1 MNFLLKTFRE
11 GRKQENENKLSELV
25 SIRGTLH
32 RCINPKSFSSAPLRA
47 TLIEI
52 PPSLSKHNVETQNF
66 QEESP
71 FPSWVITV
79 GKIRVSIS
87 PTTNIHPKPFHN
99 ESTSKPTTATQQLR
113 GIKEDEKYILT
124 LVTDAEGGQIE
135 LKLNDE
141 RSFLRWQTA
150 LCDALSDTICGVAV
164 RYTSSGRISTEKIA
178 RALTYCSQLSR
189 PTLPSIRRTSQILG
203 YRRQLSD
210 LQLKLSLF
218 LQQQHPSSSSSIASS
233 ILYSEHDSLAGSTF
247 NIICTLLPLPH
258 TLVIPLTETPSSPP
272 HTNPLFLTFVVI
284 SPAFSPYHS
293 RRISPLSHI
302 SS

>member
-25 SIRGTLH
+25 CIRGTLH
-32 RCINPKSFSSAPLRA
+32 RSVHPKSFSSAPLRA

-52 PPSLSKHNVETQNF
+52 PPSLSKHNVETQTF

-71 FPSWVITV
+71 FPSWVIMV
-79 GKIRVSIS
+79 GKIRISICEK
-87 PTTNIHPKPFHN
+87 TNIHPKPFHN
-99 ESTSKPTTATQQLR
+99 ESTSKPITTQQR
-113 GIKEDEKYILT
+113 NGPKEDEKYILT

-150 LCDALSDTICGVAV
+150 LCDALCDTICGMAV
-164 RYTSSGRISTEKIA
+164 RYTSSGRISTEKIS

-189 PTLPSIRRTSQILG
+189 PTLPSLRRTSQILG

-218 LQQQHPSSSSSIASS
+218 LQQQHPSSSSSITSS
-233 ILYSEHDSLAGSTF
+233 VLYSEHDSLAGKCVTYQI
-247 NIICTLLPLPH
+247 NPL
-258 TLVIPLTETPSSPP
+258 
-272 HTNPLFLTFVVI
+272 PLFLHF
-284 SPAFSPYHS
+284 
-293 RRISPLSHI
+293 PL
-302 SS
+302 